1 MVVHMIILV
10 INMIKKL
17 LWMTSEVIFM
27 SKINL
32 RSMVFI
38 IQSMKIII
46 CQMPSKVLCLFVF
59 FRRGAFAVFCKK
71 LFQFFQLI
79 LISHDFR
86 PCFIA
91 SIGIVI

>member
-1 MVVHMIILV
+1 MIILV
-10 INMIKKL
+10 INMTKEL

-46 CQMPSKVLCLFVF
+46 CQMPSKVLSLF
-59 FRRGAFAVFCKK
+59 
-71 LFQFFQLI
+71 I
-79 LISHDFR
+79 
-86 PCFIA
+86 FI
-91 SIGIVI
+91 G

>member
-1 MVVHMIILV
+1 MIILV

-17 LWMTSEVIFM
+17 LWMTSEIIFM

-59 FRRGAFAVFCKK
+59 FRSGAFAVFCKK

-79 LISHDFR
+79 LISYDFR